1 MVTMQGIPHLWKW
14 VGLAALSVAVYSA
27 GSLAK
32 DEQEPATRLKP
43 ALKVLPVEEY
53 VTPAP
58 PSGKSANT
66 SHRTLPNIEFLDPTN
81 PSVHLLQRHDDA
93 MRSLPKDS
101 NGFPD
106 WMKALNDHTIDPRSG
121 LKSGDRMEVLDL
133 DVVMRNTKEM
143 PNVRFPHRSHTLW
156 LACSNCHPE
165 PFKQQ
170 AGSSSIAMA
179 DIFRGQFCGMCHD
192 RVAFGTLYSCYRCH
206 NVAPQGGKQ

>member
-1 MVTMQGIPHLWKW
+1 MPGISPLMKW
-14 VGLAALSVAVYSA
+14 VGLAALSVAIYSA
-27 GSLAK
+27 GTLAK
-32 DEQEPATRLKP
+32 NEQEPATSLKP

-53 VTPAP
+53 APQAAP
-58 PSGKSANT
+58 PGESVNT
-66 SHRTLPNIEFLDPTN
+66 AHRALPDIEFLDPTS
-81 PSVHLLQRHDDA
+81 PGAHVLQRHDDA
-93 MRSLPKDS
+93 MRGLPKDS

-106 WMKALNDHTIDPRSG
+106 WMKALNDRVIEPRSG

-206 NVAPQGGKQ
+206 NMAQQDGKQ